1 MPLQRPNAHRA
12 VTLLVTAAITT
23 GSIALTAP
31 AIASAAP
38 AGCPTTFNLFIP
50 GTWETEEGAD
60 PSVSIGMLKP
70 IADSLAD
77 KHGSAAQIYT
87 LPYMARAFDNGK
99 TYADSKSDGL
109 SKAKAVLTEI
119 AAKCSDTKFTI
130 TGYSQGADIA
140 GRSRIRNRQRLRP
153 HHGRA
158 SPRGRAPRGSRFRNE
173 RRSSCRSEAVR
184 KGDRRPSAT
193 GHGEAFRARRVD
205 LRSERPLLLDPEGLE
220 STAWIAGFSALQSP
234 EWWR

>member
-99 TYADSKSDGL
+99 N
-109 SKAKAVLTEI
+109 V
-119 AAKCSDTKFTI
+119 
-130 TGYSQGADIA
+130 
-140 GRSRIRNRQRLRP
+140 RRQ
-153 HHGRA
+153 
-158 SPRGRAPRGSRFRNE
+158 
-173 RRSSCRSEAVR
+173 
-184 KGDRRPSAT
+184 
-193 GHGEAFRARRVD
+193 
-205 LRSERPLLLDPEGLE
+205 
-220 STAWIAGFSALQSP
+220 
-234 EWWR
+234 